1 MKSPRNSPDS
11 SFSKDDNPIIAESSS
26 RMYPVPTPHPDFWLY
41 DGSIVLSVESCLF
54 RVHQTILA
62 NHSEIFSD
70 LFTLPQPAED
80 AEEMIEGCRI
90 VHLPDSE
97 SDFVDLLNAI
107 YRPECVSLNLLTLPS
122 SDCFPIIFI
131 IFHLASY
138 FDSLSTDADLET
150 VLTFIEGILR
160 LSTKYIIR
168 YLRQRCI
175 SLFLTKFPSTLDGYT
190 LKAGALN
197 REKYKSDNVMRA
209 INLARQN
216 NVLEILPYAFY
227 CIARLPHKRILKDRP
242 MDISWKDKTV
252 SLIGRERLQWAQT
265 SLSHVFLLN
274 FQRAPLCQSSL
285 CAFARGPHSEWHI
298 LDCMKSPNPLHA
310 YDNWDSLNVCS
321 DCVAYC
327 KIRHLKGREEVW
339 DRLPDLFE
347 LPTWDELRNAQN
359 M

>member
-1 MKSPRNSPDS
+1 MPFIDQSAFPSLLSRHRL
-11 SFSKDDNPIIAESSS
+11 FS
-26 RMYPVPTPHPDFWLY
+26 
-41 DGSIVLSVESCLF
+41 
-54 RVHQTILA
+54 
-62 NHSEIFSD
+62 NHLI
-70 LFTLPQPAED
+70 T
-80 AEEMIEGCRI
+80 
-90 VHLPDSE
+90 
-97 SDFVDLLNAI
+97 
-107 YRPECVSLNLLTLPS
+107 
-122 SDCFPIIFI
+122 
-131 IFHLASY
+131 FHLASY
-138 FDSLSTDADLET
+138 FDSISADADLET
-150 VLTFIEGILR
+150 VLTFIQGILH

-190 LKAGALN
+190 LKAGASK

-216 NVLEILPYAFY
+216 NVLEVLPYAFY
-227 CIARLPHKRILKDRP
+227 CIARLPQKRILKDRP
-242 MDISWKDKTV
+242 MDISWKDKALCLV
-252 SLIGRERLQWAQT
+252 GRERLQWAQT

-310 YDNWDSLNVCS
+310 YDNWDNLNVCA

-327 KIRHLKGREEVW
+327 KIRHVKGREEVW

-347 LPTWDELRNAQN
+347 LPTWDELRNTQN

>member
-1 MKSPRNSPDS
+1 
-11 SFSKDDNPIIAESSS
+11 
-26 RMYPVPTPHPDFWLY
+26 MYSIPTPHPDFWLY

-70 LFTLPQPAED
+70 LFTVPQPVDD

-107 YRPECVSLNLLTLPS
+107 YRPECVPLTS
-122 SDCFPIIFI
+122 FSRYPIIFQPSDY
-131 IFHLASY
+131 FHPASH
-138 FDSLSTDADLET
+138 FDSLSADADLET
-150 VLTFIEGILR
+150 VLTFIQGILR

-190 LKAGALN
+190 LKAGASN

-216 NVLEILPYAFY
+216 NVLEVLPYAFY

-242 MDISWKDKTV
+242 MDISWKDKAMCLV
-252 SLIGRERLQWAQT
+252 GRERLHWAQT

-274 FQRAPLCQSSL
+274 FQRAPLCQSTL

-310 YDNWDSLNVCS
+310 YENWDNLNVCP

-327 KIRHLKGREEVW
+327 KIRHEKGREEVW

-347 LPTWDELRNAQN
+347 LPTWDELRSTQN
-359 M
+359 T